1 MSLDTDEVKTE
12 RRKRIGTAWKSYK
25 WFDRIRSWHDWY
37 TWAASFFQTNAG
49 VATALTAT
57 AAVTT
62 TAVLVHNVV
71 VDPYAEPYVPVEV
84 APLAEPVRQTQGTM
98 IFEIE
103 GFDSSGRRA
112 TFDVVVAKNRYLWVR
127 GRSDQLEKD
136 GRVISGAEVTR
147 DVLDQEVRRGL
158 AGAREIIAVGTASQE
173 GNAAAEKARA
183 GQRAESTA
191 AFVAQALN
199 DPSTAIWTLNL
210 GQFREGGRRR
220 GGDAT
225 DWQRPFM
232 VIAIKDVQDGTILAE
247 ALADAMNGQDRLPK
261 PANYSAFELQAPIS
275 GPRGA
280 VPH

>member
-1 MSLDTDEVKTE
+1 MSLDTDEVKAE
-12 RRKRIGTAWKSYK
+12 RRKKLRGAWRTYK
-25 WFDRIRSWHDWY
+25 WFDRIRSWQDWY

-103 GFDSSGRRA
+103 GHDSYGRSA
-112 TFDVVVAKNRYLWVR
+112 TFDVVVARNRYLWVR
-127 GRSDQLEKD
+127 GSSDELERD
-136 GRVISGAEVTR
+136 GRVISGAEVTSS
-147 DVLDQEVRRGL
+147 VLDAEVRDGL
-158 AGAREIIAVGTASQE
+158 SGAREIIAVGTASEE
-173 GNAAAEKARA
+173 GNAAAETARA
-183 GQRAESTA
+183 GRRAVSTA
-191 AFVAQALN
+191 AFVSQALD
-199 DPSTAIWTLNL
+199 DPSIPIWTLNL
-210 GQFREGGRRR
+210 GQFREGGASR
-220 GGDAT
+220 GRDTT

-232 VIAIKDVQDGTILAE
+232 VIAVKDVQEGTILAE

-261 PANYSAFELQAPIS
+261 PANYSAFELQAIA
-275 GPRGA
+275 R
-280 VPH
+280 